1 MEEDISWEKD
11 RGRGLGPQHL
21 GSIIDRMSV
30 IQRTDG
36 LYSVTWAV
44 DSRLKVETLSF

>member
-1 MEEDISWEKD
+1 MGEGQ
-11 RGRGLGPQHL
+11 GRGLGPQHFGL
-21 GSIIDRMSV
+21 HYRQIVVFKELMA
-30 IQRTDG
+30 